1 MIFFLPFHYQ
11 IILKNL
17 NFKISI
23 IPKTLNINNIGTTN
37 AKSIN
42 PHTIRKL
49 INCSLKNVCVKA
61 IITLILSEILLL
73 KVGLYYHQPNVVQE
87 EKGLNFQWKSK
98 KKYSGFNKITWK
110 VIDLQSLE
118 GFEWFSV
125 FFLMFNPS
133 IKGKIEKLDFWEF
146 SNFKKSKH
154 QQLENHKCKVY
165 QPACH

>member
-1 MIFFLPFHYQ
+1 MIFFTLSLPKK
-11 IILKNL
+11 LKNL

-23 IPKTLNINNIGTTN
+23 IPKTLNIKNIGTTN

-73 KVGLYYHQPNVVQE
+73 KVGLYYHQSNWVQG
-87 EKGLNFQWKSK
+87 EKGLKFQWKSK
-98 KKYSGFNKITWK
+98 KKIRVLMKLHEKWLTYNHWRVLNGF
-110 VIDLQSLE
+110 Q
-118 GFEWFSV
+118 

-133 IKGKIEKLDFWEF
+133 IKGKIEKLDFWGL

-165 QPACH
+165 QPAYN